1 MTSPSDGQPGFYT
14 GPGLIAVPVPRGRR
28 RRARKIERE
37 RKASSRDPADMSSSI
52 DSRVVE
58 NFACTGCGCV
68 CDDLRLTISG
78 DRIVQAERACVL
90 AEPWLLGQSRDLP
103 PAAEIEGQAVLPQ
116 EAMAR
121 PARLL
126 RQARYPLIYGLSRS
140 STEGQSAA
148 VALAESLG

>member
-1 MTSPSDGQPGFYT
+1 
-14 GPGLIAVPVPRGRR
+14 
-28 RRARKIERE
+28 
-37 RKASSRDPADMSSSI
+37 MSSAI

-58 NFACTGCGCV
+58 DFACTVCGCV

-90 AEPWLLGQSRDLP
+90 AEPWLLGQSSELP
-103 PAAEIEGQAVLPQ
+103 PAAEVEGQAVSLK

-121 PARLL
+121 AARIL

-148 VALAESLG
+148 RWWAR